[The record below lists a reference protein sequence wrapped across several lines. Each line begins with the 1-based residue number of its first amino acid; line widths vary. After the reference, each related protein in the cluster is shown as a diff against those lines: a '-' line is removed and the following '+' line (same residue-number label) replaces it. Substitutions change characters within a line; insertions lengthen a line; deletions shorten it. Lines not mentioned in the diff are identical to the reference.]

1 MEMSQETRLGC
12 PKEDPKYKKPSERAA
27 KFVLAIVGF
36 FKDMFT
42 APTAVIPRG
51 RVVQHEG
58 QVLSGGKK
66 LHYPH
71 ILIVEDIP
79 ARAEEFIEITKNY
92 YVFGSVKIFI
102 AHAYDAAVTFFTNED
117 IDLVIMDVDL
127 DDEEGDGANLTQKFL
142 TEKPD
147 LAILANSSKR
157 ISNLKLT
164 GLGAIE
170 SLGKKAEKLRE
181 WLSKNDP
188 VGFNG

>member
-1 MEMSQETRLGC
+1 MEMSQETRLSC
-12 PKEDPKYKKPSERAA
+12 PNEDRKYKKPSERAA
-27 KFVLAIVGF
+27 KFVLAIASF

-71 ILIVEDIP
+71 ILLVEDNP
-79 ARAEEFIEITKNY
+79 TRAEEFIEIIKNY

-127 DDEEGDGANLTQKFL
+127 DDEDGDGANLTQKFL

-147 LAILANSSKR
+147 LSILANSSKR

-170 SLGKKAEKLRE
+170 TLGKKAEKLRT

-188 VGFNG
+188 VGRNG

>member
-1 MEMSQETRLGC
+1 MEMVRKTRLGNLN
-12 PKEDPKYKKPSERAA
+12 EGGIYNRPSERAA
-27 KFVLAIVGF
+27 KFVLGIAGF

-51 RVVQHEG
+51 RVYQHDG
-58 QVLSGGKK
+58 RVLSDGKK
-66 LHYPH
+66 LNYPH
-71 ILIVEDIP
+71 ILLVEDNP
-79 ARAEEFIEITKNY
+79 TRAEEFMAIIKNY

-102 AHAYDAAVTFFTNED
+102 AHAFDAAVTYFTNEE

-127 DDEEGDGANLTQKFL
+127 DDEEGDGAILTQKFL
-142 TEKPD
+142 SEKPEVS
-147 LAILANSSKR
+147 ILANSSKR

-170 SLGKKAEKLRE
+170 SLGKKAEKLRT
-181 WLSKNDP
+181 WLSDNDP

>member
-1 MEMSQETRLGC
+1 MYMSQETQLGC
-12 PKEDPKYKKPSERAA
+12 PNEDRKYKKPSERVA
-27 KFVLAIVGF
+27 KFVLAIAGF

-51 RVVQHEG
+51 RVFQHEG
-58 QVLSGGKK
+58 QVLLENKK

-71 ILIVEDIP
+71 ILLVEDNP
-79 ARAEEFIEITKNY
+79 ARADEFLEMIKKY

-127 DDEEGDGANLTQKFL
+127 DDEDGDGANLTQKFL
-142 TEKPD
+142 IEKPD
-147 LAILANSSKR
+147 LTILANSSKR

-170 SLGKKAEKLRE
+170 SLGKKTEKLRE
-181 WLSKNDP
+181 WLSQNDP
-188 VGFNG
+188 VGFKG